1 MRVLKLLFLTSTIST
16 AAFCQE
22 CPDNFLGTKTLYHI
36 PGSKVT
42 PVPNGYEPVFINHI
56 GRHGAR
62 HLTKEVK
69 KTLVY
74 QVLLKADSAGAL
86 TQSGQ
91 QLKQMVLLLDQIE
104 TDNIESI
111 SAEGRMELKGIAQR
125 MQAGNASLFSH
136 PLQVNIGVT
145 NKKRTKQSA
154 DAFLTGFTGKQTL
167 RDYIDDTD
175 LRFYDL
181 SPAYLA
187 FEQQRSWISEF
198 AAFQKKEGALQIS
211 KDLTAKLFSKDFADK
226 ILQKEQQKITADVF
240 GFASIVYS
248 LQSEI
253 EQAGVKP
260 ADINFKSLF
269 SCAELERLGKMDD
282 VSDFL
287 KKGPGTDIN
296 GVQVR
301 IAVPLLVNF
310 IKTTDEFI
318 QQGKYDIQLRFAH
331 AETVAPFAAVLGI
344 SSADRS
350 TTDFDQINASW
361 KAAEVAPLSANIQWI
376 LYKNPGKN
384 DYLVKV
390 MLNEKEAHITGM
402 NGITFPYY
410 RYSDL
415 RALYLARLKKL
426 GVNINDDMNK
436 YLQLI
441 VNR

>member
-1 MRVLKLLFLTSTIST
+1 MRVLKLLFLASTIST

-22 CPDNFLGTKTLYHI
+22 CPDSFLGTKTLYQI
-36 PGSKVT
+36 PGSKGT
-42 PVPNGYEPVFINHI
+42 PVPDGYEPVFINHI

-69 KTLVY
+69 KTLVW

-86 TQSGQ
+86 TTDGQ
-91 QLKQMVLLLDQIE
+91 QLKQMVLLLDKVE

-125 MQAGNASLFSH
+125 MQANNASLFSH
-136 PLQVNIGVT
+136 PLAVNIGVT

-154 DAFLTGFTGKQTL
+154 DAFLTGLNDRHTL
-167 RDYIDDTD
+167 HDYIDDTD

-181 SPAYLA
+181 SPAYVT
-187 FEQQRSWISEF
+187 FEQQGSWIREF
-198 AAFQKKEGALQIS
+198 EAFQKKEGTMQIS
-211 KDLTAKLFSKDFADK
+211 KDLTAKLFAKDFAGK
-226 ILQKEQQKITADVF
+226 LPVKEQKKITADVF

-248 LQSEI
+248 LQPEI
-253 EQAGVKP
+253 EQIGLTP
-260 ADINFKSLF
+260 ADVNFKSLF
-269 SCAELERLGKMDD
+269 SCTDLDRLGKIDD
-282 VSDFL
+282 ISDFL
-287 KKGPGTDIN
+287 KKGPGTNIN
-296 GVQVR
+296 GIQVK

-310 IKTTDEFI
+310 INTTDEFI
-318 QQGKYDIQLRFAH
+318 KQGKYNIQLRFAH

-344 SSADRS
+344 SSADQS
-350 TTDFDQINASW
+350 TTNFDQINASW

-376 LYKNPGKN
+376 LYKKPGKN

-390 MLNEKEAHITGM
+390 LLNEKEAHITGM
-402 NGITFPYY
+402 NDKKFPYY

-415 RALYLARLKKL
+415 RTLYLAKLKKL

-436 YLQLI
+436 YLKELK
-441 VNR
+441 